1 MTATAE
7 TPAATKAAELPRYE
21 LRQTFKYKDGYTKSH
36 QTTFYGSAAK
46 ARKERIDRLK
56 AARREYRVDGETV
69 AYDTPG
75 DHGYE
80 TLLEWV
86 QL

>member
-1 MTATAE
+1 MSTTIE
-7 TPAATKAAELPRYE
+7 TTTEAAELPRYE
-21 LRQTFKYKDGYTKSH
+21 LRQTFTHTDGYTRNAR
-36 QTTFYGSAAK
+36 TTFYGDAAN
-46 ARKERIDRLK
+46 ARKERIDRLR
-56 AARREYRVDGETV
+56 AAGRAYRINGDTV

-80 TLLEWV
+80 TVLEWV

>member
-21 LRQTFKYKDGYTKSH
+21 LRQTFTYKDGYTNSAR
-36 QTTFYGSAAK
+36 TTFYGDAGQ

-56 AARREYRVDGETV
+56 AAKRPYRLDGETV
-69 AYDTPG
+69 AYDSPG
-75 DHGYE
+75 LHGYE

>member
-1 MTATAE
+1 MTATVE
-7 TPAATKAAELPRYE
+7 TTTETAELPRYE
-21 LRQTFKYKDGYTKSH
+21 LRQTFKYKDGYTRSAR
-36 QTTFYGSAAK
+36 TTFYGNAAK

-56 AARREYRVDGETV
+56 AVKHAYRLDGDTV

-75 DHGYE
+75 EHGYE

>member
-1 MTATAE
+1 MTATVE
-7 TPAATKAAELPRYE
+7 TATETTELPRYE
-21 LRQTFKYKDGYTKSH
+21 LRQTFTHKDGYTNSH
-36 QTTFYGSAAK
+36 QTTFYGSATK
-46 ARKERIDRLK
+46 ARNERIDRLK
-56 AARREYRVDGETV
+56 AAGRKYRVDGETV